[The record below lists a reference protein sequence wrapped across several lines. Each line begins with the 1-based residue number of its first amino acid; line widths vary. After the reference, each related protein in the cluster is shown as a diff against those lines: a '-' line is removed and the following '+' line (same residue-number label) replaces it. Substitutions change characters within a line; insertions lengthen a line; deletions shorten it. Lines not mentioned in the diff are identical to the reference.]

1 MCLPSSTAR
10 VYNSQATMRR
20 RSFLGLLSTSLIAA
34 TRRVPA
40 NRNVKWAVSANLWNH
55 FKPVAFTD
63 ILDVMR
69 DTGFIG
75 IRMTQFPGILQK
87 YQMTTTQLEAE
98 LSKRNLHI
106 ATISFGGPA
115 HDPAQ
120 QTKVLDDARK
130 AMEFLAAFGANR
142 LVVFSPSRRTPEAQ
156 GDAAFRTMCQTF
168 NRIGELAG
176 EKGFRAGLHNHL
188 GQMCEKPE
196 EIDHCMQMTDP
207 KLFGFSPDTAHLHLG
222 GSDVVEM
229 FQKYKSRLVMMDYKD
244 ARWTTPPAGFT
255 DSNGKVVEPAAAKF
269 LSSIYDLGDGE
280 IDFPGCHRV
289 LQEIG
294 YQGWNC
300 VDQDTARRGPRASY
314 ERCGNYVVN
323 TLEPIYS

>member
-1 MCLPSSTAR
+1 MH
-10 VYNSQATMRR
+10 R
-20 RSFLGLLSTSLIAA
+20 RSFLSLLSSSLVAA
-34 TRRVPA
+34 NRRLPA
-40 NRNVKWAVSANLWNH
+40 NKNVKWALSANLWNH

-69 DTGFIG
+69 DTGFLG
-75 IRMTQFPGILQK
+75 IRMTQFPGILEK
-87 YQMTTTQLEAE
+87 YRLTTTQLESE

-115 HDPAQ
+115 YDPKQ
-120 QTKVLDDARK
+120 RTKILNDARK
-130 AMEFLAAFGANR
+130 AMEFLASFGANR
-142 LVVFSPSRRTPEAQ
+142 LVVFSPLRRPPETD
-156 GDAAFRTMCQTF
+156 GEAAFRTMCQTF
-168 NRIGELAG
+168 NQIGELAG

-188 GQMCEKPE
+188 GQMCEKPD
-196 EIDHCMQMTDP
+196 EIDRCMQMTDP

-222 GSDVVEM
+222 GSNVVEM

-244 ARWTTPPAGFT
+244 ARWTTPPPDFT
-255 DSNGKVVEPAAAKF
+255 DGNGKVPAPGDAKF

-289 LQEIG
+289 LKEIG

-300 VDQDTARRGPRASY
+300 VDLDTARKGPQASY
-314 ERCGNYVVN
+314 ERCGDYIVN
-323 TLEPIYS
+323 KLEPIYS